1 MYAWATYL
9 VALCATRRKK
19 TLDTWSKYNVL
30 SVYNQIYLSI
40 SNLRKSSRARREG
53 EKKTTALEDNNI
65 VSSMLS
71 RVEVASTPLKA
82 LLLHFIP

>member
-40 SNLRKSSRARREG
+40 SNLRKSSRASREG
-53 EKKTTALEDNNI
+53 EKTTALEDNNI

-71 RVEVASTPLKA
+71 SVEVASTPLKA

>member
-9 VALCATRRKK
+9 VALCATGRKK

-30 SVYNQIYLSI
+30 NVYNQIYLSI
-40 SNLRKSSRARREG
+40 SNLRKSSRASREG
-53 EKKTTALEDNNI
+53 EKTTALEDNNI

-71 RVEVASTPLKA
+71 SVEVASTPLKA

>member
-40 SNLRKSSRARREG
+40 SNLRKSSRASREG
-53 EKKTTALEDNNI
+53 EKTTALEDNNI
-65 VSSMLS
+65 VSSMFS